1 MSSRVNFFFT
11 EAIRSLSTNIATSV
25 AATLSM
31 LVALLL
37 VGVFGMSLFVLRG
50 EADTAQKEAG
60 LVKVFLQ
67 ETATEEDVNA
77 LRQRLDNMPEVESV
91 TYVSK
96 EDAYKEAEK
105 IFKDSPEM
113 MENLTGNPF
122 PASLRAKL
130 KDPRDVDEVAA
141 RMKGDTGVDEVKYGG
156 QEARKVIHGARYLS
170 IGMLVLAVF
179 LVAAATM
186 LVANT
191 IRLSIFAR
199 RREIEVMKLVG
210 ASNSFVRLPFM
221 IEGFLCGLFAAV
233 AAIGIMFVVMA
244 LLGDALGKYNFTSQE
259 APTGP
264 VFLGV
269 LAMGV
274 VLGTFGSG
282 ITIRKYLRV

>member
-1 MSSRVNFFFT
+1 MSTRLNFFFT
-11 EAIRSLSTNIATSV
+11 EAIRSLSTNVATSV

-37 VGVFGMSLFVLRG
+37 VGVFGMSLIILRG
-50 EADTAQKEAG
+50 EADTAQKDAG
-60 LVKVFLQ
+60 QVKVFLQ
-67 ETATEEDVNA
+67 ETATEQDVNA
-77 LRQRLDNMPEVESV
+77 LRSRMENMSEVQSV
-91 TYVSK
+91 VYINK
-96 EDAYKEAEK
+96 EDALKEAK
-105 IFKDSPEM
+105 VIFKDSPEIL
-113 MENLTGNPF
+113 ENLTGNPF

-130 KDPRDVDEVAA
+130 KDPRDVDEVAG
-141 RMKGDTGVDEVKYGG
+141 RMKGDTGVDDVKYGG

-179 LVAAATM
+179 LVVAATM

-233 AAIGIMFVVMA
+233 AAISIIWLGTA
-244 LLGDALGKYNFTSQE
+244 LLGGALEEYNFTNQD
-259 APTGP
+259 APTNT

-269 LAMGV
+269 LGMGI
-274 VLGTFGSG
+274 VLGTLGSG
-282 ITIRKYLRV
+282 MTIRKYLRV